1 MSNHG
6 SSNQNCIPLPPNA
19 DSSSVYAKAF
29 APVQLNKE
37 RDDAPTDNRQSA
49 RRGDRA
55 RPGSIHRGADRTRPF
70 RMLLT
75 VVGFVLLAVYGTL
88 AFTAGDLLWFVK
100 QFDSSPAL
108 VIIYHDAGQR
118 TELAPADPGFE
129 RLVQAIQGCI
139 SQGLERPSG
148 IGFSDASLL
157 DAYTRY
163 LTVEAVFQEPV
174 RLHAWFNTEEPTRL
188 LFPIT
193 GRHSDLSVMVLGKGG
208 KYLASPPVL
217 KTMEPLRQALRDLG
231 YY

>member
-1 MSNHG
+1 MSNRG
-6 SSNQNCIPLPPNA
+6 SNDQNCIPLPPNA
-19 DSSSVYAKAF
+19 DSSSVYARAF

-37 RDDAPTDNRQSA
+37 RDDEPPDNPRSA

-55 RPGSIHRGADRTRPF
+55 QPGTIPRAGDRTRPF

-88 AFTAGDLLWFVK
+88 AFTSGDLLWFVK
-100 QFDSSPAL
+100 QFDGSPAL
-108 VIIYHDAGQR
+108 IIVYHDGGQR
-118 TELAPADPGFE
+118 TELAPGNPGFE
-129 RLVQAIQGCI
+129 QLAQAIQSCI

-148 IGFSDASLL
+148 IGLSDASLL

-174 RLHAWFNTEEPTRL
+174 KLHAWFNTEESTRM

-193 GRHSDLSVMVLGKGG
+193 GRHSDLSIVVLGKGG